1 MFECSAE
8 NGFRKSE
15 IYDREKNDLLEKITR
30 LESEIENLK
39 QELKD
44 GKERLEE
51 VEVREQEEALR
62 MKAQRKER
70 CARIHRANLQ
80 LKRQIEG
87 ILFKER

>member
-1 MFECSAE
+1 M
-8 NGFRKSE
+8 
-15 IYDREKNDLLEKITR
+15 LEKITK
-30 LESEIENLK
+30 LESEIGILK
-39 QELKD
+39 QELED

-62 MKAQRKER
+62 LKAQRKES
-70 CARIHRANLQ
+70 CAKIHRANLQ